1 MVYSYMQSDQANYPY
16 QAVSQ
21 QDMQTHACRM
31 FASLNNQVMD
41 MLVWGLL

>member
-21 QDMQTHACRM
+21 QDMQTHAVISMQDVC
-31 FASLNNQVMD
+31 
-41 MLVWGLL
+41 